1 MKAHKVSQTLPMRVH
16 RRAALLR
23 VLGFAGLWAALDV
36 AAQSLDKGALA
47 PDFELPGTIAAVKL
61 SQYRGKV
68 LYLDFWAS
76 WCGPC
81 KQSFPWMN
89 AMQAKYGAQGLQVLA
104 INVDTKRDDARK
116 FLLSSP
122 ATFELAYDA
131 QGHTPRLYA
140 VKTMPSSYVIGRT
153 GKVLAIHRGFAPE
166 DTAALEHSVK
176 LALEGAP

>member
-1 MKAHKVSQTLPMRVH
+1 MRQVEPMRVD
-16 RRAALLR
+16 RRAALQR
-23 VLGFAGLWAALDV
+23 ALGVAAMWGVFDAG
-36 AAQSLDKGALA
+36 AQSLGRGAAA
-47 PDFELPGTIAAVKL
+47 PDFELPGTHAAITL

-89 AMQAKYGAQGLQVLA
+89 AMQVKYGAKGLQVLA
-104 INVDTKRDDARK
+104 INVDTKREDARK

-131 QGHTPRLYA
+131 QGLTPRLYG
-140 VKTMPSSYVIGRT
+140 VKTMPSSYVIDRA
-153 GKVLAIHRGFAPE
+153 GKVVAVHRGFAPE
-166 DTAALEHSVK
+166 DSAALEQLVR
-176 LALEGAP
+176 LALESTP

>member
-1 MKAHKVSQTLPMRVH
+1 MRQAVPMSVN

-23 VLGFAGLWAALDV
+23 TLGCAGLLAGFEAG
-36 AAQSLDKGALA
+36 AQSLDKGVAA
-47 PDFELPGTIAAVKL
+47 PDFELPGTHAVVKL

-81 KQSFPWMN
+81 KQSFPWMS
-89 AMQAKYGAQGLQVLA
+89 AMQAKYGTKGFQVLA
-104 INVDTKRDDARK
+104 INVDTKREDARK

-122 ATFELAYDA
+122 AAFELAYDA
-131 QGHTPRLYA
+131 QGLTPRLYG
-140 VKTMPSSYVIGRT
+140 VKTMPSSYVIDRA
-153 GKVLAIHRGFAPE
+153 GKVLAVHRGFAPE
-166 DTAALEHSVK
+166 DSAALEQSVR

>member
-1 MKAHKVSQTLPMRVH
+1 MKQVVSMTAN
-16 RRAALLR
+16 RRAVLLR
-23 VLGFAGLWAALDV
+23 GLGFAGLWAAFD
-36 AAQSLDKGALA
+36 AGAQSLDKGAVA
-47 PDFELPGTIAAVKL
+47 PDFELPGTSAAIKL

-89 AMQAKYGAQGLQVLA
+89 AMQAKYGAKGLQVLA

-116 FLLSSP
+116 FLLTSP

-131 QGHTPRLYA
+131 QGHTPRLYN
-140 VKTMPSSYVIGRT
+140 VKTMPSSYVIDRA
-153 GKVLAIHRGFAPE
+153 GKVAAVHRGFASE
-166 DTAALEHSVK
+166 DSAALEQSVK
-176 LALEGAP
+176 LALEGAS

>member
-1 MKAHKVSQTLPMRVH
+1 MPMMVH

-23 VLGFAGLWAALDV
+23 TLGFVGLWSVFDAG
-36 AAQSLDKGALA
+36 AQSLDKGAVA
-47 PDFELPGTIAAVKL
+47 PDFELPGTNATVKL

-104 INVDTKRDDARK
+104 INVDAKRDDARK

-122 ATFELAYDA
+122 AAFELAYDA
-131 QGHTPRLYA
+131 QGHTPRLYG
-140 VKTMPSSYVIGRT
+140 VKTMPSSYVIDRA
-153 GKVLAIHRGFAPE
+153 GKVVAVHRGFAPE
-166 DTAALEHSVK
+166 DTAALEQSLK
-176 LALEGAP
+176 LALEGTP

>member
-1 MKAHKVSQTLPMRVH
+1 MSQAVPMRAN
-16 RRAALLR
+16 RRVALQR
-23 VLGFAGLWAALDV
+23 ALGFAGLWTALD
-36 AAQSLDKGALA
+36 AGAQSLDKGAVA
-47 PDFELPGTIAAVKL
+47 PDFELPGTNAAIKL
-61 SQYRGKV
+61 SQFRGKV

-89 AMQAKYGAQGLQVLA
+89 ALQAKYGAKGLQVLA

-122 ATFELAYDA
+122 ATFELAYDS
-131 QGHTPRLYA
+131 QGLTPRLYG
-140 VKTMPSSYVIGRT
+140 VKTMPSSYVIDRA
-153 GKVLAIHRGFAPE
+153 GKVLAVHRGFAPE
-166 DTAALEHSVK
+166 DSAALEQSVK

>member
-1 MKAHKVSQTLPMRVH
+1 MSQTVPMRVH

-23 VLGFAGLWAALDV
+23 VLGFAGLWGALD
-36 AAQSLDKGALA
+36 AGAQSLDKGAVA
-47 PDFELPGTIAAVKL
+47 PDFELPGTSAAIKL

-89 AMQAKYGAQGLQVLA
+89 AMQAQYGAKGLQVLA
-104 INVDTKRDDARK
+104 INVDTKREDARK
-116 FLLSSP
+116 FLLRSP
-122 ATFELAYDA
+122 AAFELAYDA
-131 QGHTPRLYA
+131 QGQTPRLYG

-166 DTAALEHSVK
+166 DVAGLEQSLR
-176 LALEGAP
+176 LALEGTP